1 MAALGLEL
9 PDLIDFLSPLSFAQE
24 SEVETDDA
32 SPPQSPAAYA
42 QADAAQ
48 PTREERA
55 QEVREAE
62 HRPSAKKQKR
72 SRRHAAAATAAAATA
87 PHDESHDGIRPS
99 GAERNRVYGHRYSP
113 YPSVAAEPRPG
124 STGREV
130 PGSQAHAAAPSR
142 VYCPA
147 TLNAAPVV
155 VEEVRVKNPPVEMVE
170 EAEEVEEHEEPKVD
184 IAPEAPTVD
193 DVGVKP
199 TPQAADAPALAVEVE
214 VEVEEPEVIPAAK
227 PVTVDVQ
234 PDEATDSD
242 ADDSADDASDAGDS
256 DEEVASGEEDD
267 DGDARHV
274 MPGDFFFS
282 NPPPPNPPAL
292 WPLGATIGVVSAVA
306 FVR

>member
-1 MAALGLEL
+1 MAVLGLEL

-72 SRRHAAAATAAAATA
+72 SRRHATAAAATA
-87 PHDESHDGIRPS
+87 PHDESHDGIHPS

-242 ADDSADDASDAGDS
+242 ADDSADDASDAGES